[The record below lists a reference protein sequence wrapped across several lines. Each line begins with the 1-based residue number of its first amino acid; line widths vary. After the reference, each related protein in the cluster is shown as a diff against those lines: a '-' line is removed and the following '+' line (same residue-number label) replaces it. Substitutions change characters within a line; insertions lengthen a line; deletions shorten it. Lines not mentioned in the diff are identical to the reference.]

1 MEEQSSSSMKII
13 LGTVLVIVLIGLGI
27 YFNQTGQNGNVA
39 ISDEFT
45 SQIASTSEISNQ
57 NNKMENNINQAKKY
71 TAVLHTT
78 VGDIVIELNAK
89 ATPITANNFITLAK
103 KNFYNGTIFHR
114 VIEGFMI
121 QGGDPKGDGTG
132 GPGYTFADEPFA
144 GDYNRGTVAMANA
157 GPNTNGSQFFIMHQ
171 NYPLPKN
178 YVIFG
183 QVVKGMEVVDK
194 IATAPTEAS
203 PMGENSKPVNPVK
216 VKTVEIVEK

>member
-194 IATAPTEAS
+194 IATAPTES
-203 PMGENSKPVNPVK
+203 GGENSKPINPVK
-216 VKTVEIVEK
+216 VTSVEIVEK